1 MAVKVAMRATRQ
13 DGEGGGGPGRKEG
26 KGRFGPTTRE
36 VKRGQRVWV
45 RSGGMGGVIM
55 CNRGNVL
62 HYKMRQNII
71 NFDKARFEV
80 VVGDGFNDGGFY
92 QSSDVDI

>member
-1 MAVKVAMRATRQ
+1 
-13 DGEGGGGPGRKEG
+13 
-26 KGRFGPTTRE
+26 
-36 VKRGQRVWV
+36 
-45 RSGGMGGVIM
+45 MGGVIM